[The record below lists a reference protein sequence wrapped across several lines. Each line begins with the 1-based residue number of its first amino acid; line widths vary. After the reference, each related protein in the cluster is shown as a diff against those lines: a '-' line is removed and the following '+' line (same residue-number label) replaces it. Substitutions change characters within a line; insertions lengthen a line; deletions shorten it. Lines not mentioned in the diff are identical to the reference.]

1 MVQDKDINS
10 QIDFMISGYPDSRY
24 NHRQDDSTV
33 QVIAD
38 RINSLHEDV
47 GEIRESLKDS
57 MKEMSGAL
65 TKLVQIEE
73 RQVFTNQAIERALK
87 ISEKAHTRIDD
98 CEDEVGK
105 KFDALEARVDTLEK
119 AAPMQGQVT
128 KWVMAAVW
136 GAAGLGAMYIC
147 KMLGIL

>member
-1 MVQDKDINS
+1 MSLDKDS
-10 QIDFMISGYPDSRY
+10 SGTQIDFMVSGYDSGYSR
-24 NHRQDDSTV
+24 RQDDSTV
-33 QVIAD
+33 KIIAD

-57 MKEMSGAL
+57 MKEMSSAL

-87 ISEKAHTRIDD
+87 VSEKAHTRIDN
-98 CEDEVGK
+98 CEDEVEK

-128 KWVMAAVW
+128 KWVMGAVW
-136 GAAGLGAMYIC
+136 AAAGLGAMYVC

>member
-1 MVQDKDINS
+1 MKSED
-10 QIDFMISGYPDSRY
+10 IDFMVSGYNSGFNR
-24 NHRQDDSTV
+24 RQDDSTV

-47 GEIRESLKDS
+47 GEIRESLRDS

-87 ISEKAHTRIDD
+87 VSEKAHTRIDS
-98 CEDEVGK
+98 CEDEVQK
-105 KFDALEARVDTLEK
+105 KFEALEHRVDTLEQ

-128 KWVMAAVW
+128 KWFMAAVW
-136 GAAGLGAMYIC
+136 GAAGVGAMYVL